1 MTTTVKAA
9 GAAEFL
15 ALVPRML
22 GYTPRRS
29 VVVVPMGRG
38 RSLGGIR
45 LDLPSGDGPLDGF
58 AATVIGMVCRIS
70 RSDGLLAAV
79 YTDEPTDRSLPH
91 RRLAAAIERA
101 ADASGLELLDVLVVG
116 PDGWGSHVR
125 PTAKRRELAELQAF
139 DDSLPPPRAGDQTG
153 GMELPPADPVEV
165 AATEAA
171 MDSLERALAIVCGLP
186 AGSGEAETDAF
197 RVDPAALEAA
207 CALDDLPG
215 LFEDALTWDA
225 PTLPP
230 LRVAMLAWAL
240 SRPSLRDI
248 ALVQWATDATGGD
261 DALQAQL
268 RWEDGA
274 DYPPDL
280 AAVMW
285 GEGAHPDAARLE
297 TALVLVRAVA
307 ARTPGPRRAGALAV
321 AAWVSWALGRST
333 HADAYAR
340 AALENEP
347 DHGLADIVRS
357 FVASAHLPDWA
368 FRRGEEQA

>member
-15 ALVPRML
+15 ALIPRML

-45 LDLPSGDGPLDGF
+45 LDLPPGDAPLDGF

-79 YTDEPTDRSLPH
+79 YTDEKTEQSLPH
-91 RRLAAAIERA
+91 VRLAAAIERA

-125 PTAKRRELAELQAF
+125 PTAKRRPLSELQTF
-139 DDSLPPPRAGDQTG
+139 DDTLPPPRTGDQTG
-153 GMELPPADPVEV
+153 GTDLPAADSDDL
-165 AATEAA
+165 AATQAA
-171 MDSLERALAIVCGLP
+171 MGALEHGLAVVCGLP
-186 AGSGEAETDAF
+186 VALDDDDGAAS
-197 RVDPAALEAA
+197 RLDPAALEAA

-215 LFEDALTWDA
+215 LFEDALTWDE

-230 LRVAMLAWAL
+230 LRVATLAWVL

-248 ALVQWATDATGGD
+248 ALVQWATDASGGN
-261 DALQAQL
+261 DAMQAQL
-268 RWEDGA
+268 RWEDGE

-285 GEGAHPDAARLE
+285 GEGAHPDAPRLE
-297 TALVLVRAVA
+297 TALRLVRAVA
-307 ARTPGPRRAGALAV
+307 ARTPRPRRSGALAV

-340 AALENEP
+340 AALEIEP

-368 FRRGEEQA
+368 FRRGEEGT